1 MKKRVKNYRR
11 NPKFGSVENQRMKIL
26 VVQNQCNHQIRTRS
40 HFYQYIQNDK
50 HKNYKDV
57 FYSRPSHHLI

>member
-26 VVQNQCNHQIRTRS
+26 VVQNQCNHEIRPRS
-40 HFYQYIQNDK
+40 HFYQYLQNDK

-57 FYSRPSHHLI
+57 FYARPSHRLI